1 MQRVDGAQRA
11 LARGVGATPEEKEA
25 LRAWLAG
32 DLPRVDG
39 HDKGKLRG
47 LARVV
52 AGTVRRA
59 QTAAAGLREAWVEA
73 GGQERARRCEREGYA
88 VGRAWKAVAMETWTE
103 RVQAIRAHDELGGEG
118 GQRGGWT
125 MARALIQLKQR
136 QAREREARGASARAE
151 RAGTHR
157 RSSAAAVV
165 STASMGVSGEGS
177 AALWVVLRIPHA
189 RSEAEARAGASTHA
203 YWHEAV
209 GRPPGGWGDSAQTVG
224 GEGALLDEL
233 DGAARIVV
241 AGRGEDEEAWRALY
255 GRDGARAE
263 THREKMVE
271 VEREAA
277 RACGR
282 RTPLHEVLRAN
293 GEDARAGQT
302 EDTARWWWDGRLQA
316 VLHACKQEARA
327 MARVAIATE
336 ARLPGRQATAAL
348 SIRAAVLRGA
358 KRGVQEEEP
367 RSDAPSDGDHTAATR
382 DGSGEVH
389 DVRPRTEA
397 ARGEERQ
404 TEGDG
409 QRSEKGARKE
419 RQRSDKGATKER
431 DVNGEAGSA
440 GGGDGCGTGE
450 GTDRR
455 RARTGS
461 GRGQRSTHR
470 QKKTAAAADADAS
483 RRGEAKPTTD
493 GS

>member
-1 MQRVDGAQRA
+1 
-11 LARGVGATPEEKEA
+11 
-25 LRAWLAG
+25 
-32 DLPRVDG
+32 
-39 HDKGKLRG
+39 
-47 LARVV
+47 
-52 AGTVRRA
+52 
-59 QTAAAGLREAWVEA
+59 
-73 GGQERARRCEREGYA
+73 
-88 VGRAWKAVAMETWTE
+88 
-103 RVQAIRAHDELGGEG
+103 
-118 GQRGGWT
+118 
-125 MARALIQLKQR
+125 
-136 QAREREARGASARAE
+136 
-151 RAGTHR
+151 
-157 RSSAAAVV
+157 
-165 STASMGVSGEGS
+165 
-177 AALWVVLRIPHA
+177 
-189 RSEAEARAGASTHA
+189 
-203 YWHEAV
+203 
-209 GRPPGGWGDSAQTVG
+209 
-224 GEGALLDEL
+224 
-233 DGAARIVV
+233 
-241 AGRGEDEEAWRALY
+241 
-255 GRDGARAE
+255 
-263 THREKMVE
+263 MVE

-327 MARVAIATE
+327 MAMVAIATE

-409 QRSEKGARKE
+409 QRSEKGATKE